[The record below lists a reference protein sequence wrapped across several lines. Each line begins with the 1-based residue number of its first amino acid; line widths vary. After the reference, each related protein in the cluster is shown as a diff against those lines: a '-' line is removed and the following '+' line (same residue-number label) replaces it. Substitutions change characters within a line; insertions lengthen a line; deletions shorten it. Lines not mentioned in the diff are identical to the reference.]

1 MIDFGSAT
9 FEEDHHTAIVSTR
22 HYRAPEVI
30 FGSGW
35 SYECDIWSLGCIM
48 VCGTQKRKFV
58 MFFFEKTKK
67 CLGRT
72 FDWRGSLS
80 NAREFGAFGHDG
92 KEFGDEVSS

>member
-1 MIDFGSAT
+1 MRRTITLQLFPLVTTELLRLFSDLDGLMNVTFGLWDASW
-9 FEEDHHTAIVSTR
+9 FVEHKR
-22 HYRAPEVI
+22 
-30 FGSGW
+30 GSLLC
-35 SYECDIWSLGCIM
+35 S
-48 VCGTQKRKFV
+48 
-58 MFFFEKTKK
+58 FFEKTKK